1 MKTDQIVVLVFLIL
15 GAVSGVISAYIKNT
29 ALAGLVPLVLYA
41 AANVLFT
48 KFIKSKRL
56 KLIFLNSFA
65 TFFPVWLI
73 VWIFLFNLR

>member
-1 MKTDQIVVLVFLIL
+1 MKTDQVVVLVFLIL
-15 GAVSGVISAYIKNT
+15 GAVSGIISVNIKNT
-29 ALAGLVPLVLYA
+29 ALAGLVPLAIFA
-41 AANVLFT
+41 AANLLLT